1 MKIENYF
8 SSDMT
13 EAEKSDKITVK
24 RGMKKNGFDD
34 LIFIFYFILFYLWI
48 LE

>member
-1 MKIENYF
+1 MKTENYF

-24 RGMKKNGFDD
+24 RGMKNNGFDN
-34 LIFIFYFILFYLWI
+34 LTFIFDFILFMNS
-48 LE
+48 